1 MRNGY
6 EQLFP
11 LDRLGEEVTVAKSMG
26 FHTVVKPVLIV
37 GGYKDP
43 NHTTGSGS
51 LRLTQTHGSRAI
63 RHSSWT
69 W

>member
-26 FHTVVKPVLIV
+26 LHTVVKPVLIV

-43 NHTTGSGS
+43 NHKLAADRSG
-51 LRLTQTHGSRAI
+51 
-63 RHSSWT
+63 
-69 W
+69 

>member
-26 FHTVVKPVLIV
+26 LHTVVKPLLIV
-37 GGYKDP
+37 GSYKNP
-43 NHTTGSGS
+43 KHTNW
-51 LRLTQTHGSRAI
+51 QTASVRNAERFCRISYRAAV
-63 RHSSWT
+63 
-69 W
+69 